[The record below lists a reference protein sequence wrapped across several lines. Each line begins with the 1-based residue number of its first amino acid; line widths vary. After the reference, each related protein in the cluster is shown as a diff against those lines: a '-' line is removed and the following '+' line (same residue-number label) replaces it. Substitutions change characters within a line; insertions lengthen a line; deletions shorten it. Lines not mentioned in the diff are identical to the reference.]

1 MQLLLGT
8 SVVISVVWMKIF
20 IVIVV
25 FILWREGLEKQ
36 EVMIGII
43 MVMIT
48 LSREEE
54 GVVVVL
60 AAMSLKRG
68 KWSW

>member
-8 SVVISVVWMKIF
+8 SVVILVVWMKIF

-25 FILWREGLEKQ
+25 FILWREALEKE

-43 MVMIT
+43 MVMIM
-48 LSREEE
+48 L
-54 GVVVVL
+54 
-60 AAMSLKRG
+60 
-68 KWSW
+68 

>member
-1 MQLLLGT
+1 
-8 SVVISVVWMKIF
+8 MKIF

-25 FILWREGLEKQ
+25 FILWREALEK
-36 EVMIGII
+36 EGVMIGII

-48 LSREEE
+48 LRREEE
-54 GVVVVL
+54 EEVVVVL

>member
-8 SVVISVVWMKIF
+8 SVVILVVWMKLV

-25 FILWREGLEKQ
+25 FILWREALEK
-36 EVMIGII
+36 EGVMIGII

-60 AAMSLKRG
+60 AAMSLKRV

>member
-1 MQLLLGT
+1 
-8 SVVISVVWMKIF
+8 MKLV

-25 FILWREGLEKQ
+25 FILWREGLEK
-36 EVMIGII
+36 EGVMIGII

-48 LSREEE
+48 LRREEE
-54 GVVVVL
+54 EEVVVVL
-60 AAMSLKRG
+60 AAMSLKRV

>member
-1 MQLLLGT
+1 
-8 SVVISVVWMKIF
+8 MKLV

-25 FILWREGLEKQ
+25 FILWREGLGKE

-48 LSREEE
+48 LSREVEE
-54 GVVVVL
+54 EVVL
-60 AAMSLKRG
+60 AAMSLKRV